1 MTDKNTNLNAEAQ
14 FDVLPVLGRDR
25 IYSFG
30 KYTYVIVGFAMATWC
45 FMIGGSLSAF
55 VGFKTAII
63 ASVSG
68 NLIAVLIM
76 IAATVVPAA
85 RYGFDNYT
93 IAGSF
98 LGHNGTKALM
108 VLLAV
113 LQACWVIVFSFM
125 VSKSVLAIYAGI
137 TGNVVESRVVL
148 TAIGLAAALAVWF
161 ITVKGPKL
169 FDKLNMIFA
178 PTIIILMVIMIF
190 VIGRD
195 FGFDVLMKADPITPL
210 DNKWLNFLIAF
221 ELSLGAGFS
230 WWPNMGGLARLCKTE
245 RAAFWPNI
253 IGLVFGA
260 TLGTSVGVAAAL
272 LIGSTD
278 PTTWMIP
285 IGGPVIGII
294 ALIAVGMAN
303 LTAVAIVSYN
313 ICLGFKQ
320 WKVFSKMSWVKVTG
334 LFMCIVFIGMFFA
347 VELYNNFYIIL
358 GLACTVYS
366 PIIAM
371 QMIDFYVFRKQKLD
385 LRSLYNKTGDS
396 DYVFWKGFNWV
407 AVFVFL
413 SGAVVYY
420 LIMDPVSL
428 TFSSVFPYVTAT
440 GGATIYS
447 LALYYVLG
455 RTVLL
460 KRNKGGYRTEQ

>member
-1 MTDKNTNLNAEAQ
+1 MTDKNANINAEAQ

-25 IYSFG
+25 LYSFG
-30 KYTYVIVGFAMATWC
+30 KYTYVIVGFALATWC

-63 ASVSG
+63 ASIAG
-68 NLIAVLIM
+68 NMVAVLIM

-85 RYGFDNYT
+85 RYGIDNYT
-93 IAGSF
+93 ITGSF
-98 LGHNGTKALM
+98 MGYNGTKALM
-108 VLLAV
+108 VIIAI

-125 VSKSVLAIYAGI
+125 VAKSVLATYSGI

-148 TAIGLAAALAVWF
+148 TVLGLAAALLVWF
-161 ITVKGPKL
+161 IAVKGPKL

-178 PTIIILMVIMIF
+178 PVIIVIMVLMIV
-190 VIGRD
+190 VIGRNY
-195 FGFDVLMKADPITPL
+195 GFDVLLKAEPISPL
-210 DNKWLNFLIAF
+210 DNEWLNFLIAF

-260 TLGTSVGVAAAL
+260 TLGTAVGVAAAL

-278 PTTWMIP
+278 PTAWMIP
-285 IGGPVIGII
+285 IGGRVVGII

-320 WKVFSKMSWVKVTG
+320 WKIFSDMSWTKVTG

-371 QMIDFYVFRKQKLD
+371 ELIDFYIFRKQKLD
-385 LRSLYNKTGDS
+385 LRSMYNKTGNS
-396 DYVFWKGFNWV
+396 DYTFWKGFNWT
-407 AVFVFL
+407 AIIVFL

-420 LIMDPVSL
+420 LIMDPIDL
-428 TFSSVFPYVTAT
+428 TCSAVFPYVTAT

-447 LALYYVLG
+447 LVLYYVLSKAI
-455 RTVLL
+455 TL
-460 KRNKGGYRTEQ
+460 KKGKGGYSNG